1 MRPNTK
7 LRAGLQMC
15 VVAFVFLAAAAT
27 MPASAAQSADD
38 SQSRPPVSKSDVQI
52 VQRARQILNSPEK
65 WNRADNRRCPATET
79 KFSLYCALEEA
90 TYEVTHDFMHRGA
103 AMQEARFVI
112 DDDLAPGNRYE
123 HRLMNYNNDPH
134 TTFADVRR
142 FFDFLQGRIEARLQ
156 DQEANPRLAAKPPAE
171 NVTQTDIAIIKK
183 VQAILDSPSK
193 WDKSSSQDCAA
204 DAKTFGLYC
213 AFKVASIAVTGKPN
227 YDGPAIREAR
237 QMISR
242 APHAARYSARLV
254 DYNND
259 PTTTFEDLQKL
270 LKTVETNL
278 ERRMAPPRGIRLS
291 SEVLL
296 AQLAPTV

>member
-1 MRPNTK
+1 MRTNTK
-7 LRAGLQMC
+7 SAILQIC
-15 VVAFVFLAAAAT
+15 VMAFVIVAAAT
-27 MPASAAQSADD
+27 MPASAAQSTDD

-52 VQRARQILNSPEK
+52 VQRARQILDSPEK

-123 HRLMNYNNDPH
+123 HRLMDYNNDPH

-156 DQEANPRLAAKPPAE
+156 DQEVNPRLAAKPPAE
-171 NVTQTDIAIIKK
+171 NVTRTDIAIIKK

-204 DAKTFGLYC
+204 GAKTFGLYC
-213 AFKVASIAVTGKPN
+213 AFKIASIAVTGKAN

-237 QMISR
+237 QLISR

-259 PTTTFEDLQKL
+259 PTITFEDLQKL
-270 LKTVETNL
+270 LKTVQTNL
-278 ERRMAPPRGIRLS
+278 EKRIAPQGN
-291 SEVLL
+291 
-296 AQLAPTV
+296 